1 MQNFAPPLLSIIGFK
16 LLGLAVATQ
25 HLNDFVLV
33 ELGHLVASRTA
44 VLAGIKL
51 ARFLNEHLANGSGE
65 GQTAVTVDVDL
76 ANGALGSLAQ
86 LVLGDTYGI
95 GQVATVGV
103 DDVDI
108 LLGHAR

>member
-1 MQNFAPPLLSIIGFK
+1 MDKQPCRIQLAVVD

-25 HLNDFVLV
+25 HLDDLVLV
-33 ELGHLVASRTA
+33 QLGHLVTGGTA

-51 ARFLNEHLANGSGE
+51 TGLLGKHLADGSGK
-65 GQTAVTVDVDL
+65 GQTAIAVDVDL
-76 ANGALGSLAQ
+76 ADGALGGLAQ

-108 LLGHAR
+108 LLGYAR